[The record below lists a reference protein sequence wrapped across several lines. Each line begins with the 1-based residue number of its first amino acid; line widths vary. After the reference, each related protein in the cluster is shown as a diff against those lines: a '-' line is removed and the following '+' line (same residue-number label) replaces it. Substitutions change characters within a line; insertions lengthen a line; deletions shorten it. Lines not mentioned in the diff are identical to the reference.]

1 MIISK
6 LQGGLGNQLFQWAIV
21 KNLSLE
27 YNIQFF
33 LDIRSLSLGSQ
44 FGITKRNF
52 SLNKFPNLDYK
63 IIDDIN
69 FSNFKIF
76 IDNFKYQSF
85 QIDVNENL
93 YFNGYWQTQKY
104 FEKNK
109 NEILQSLSP
118 DINIQSKLNTIIPKK
133 NNSISLHVRR
143 TDYLTSN
150 GFHLV
155 QPIQYYQSAIE
166 EIGTYDQIYVFSDD
180 IHWCKNN
187 LHFDNIIFMENRDE
201 LEDLWLMSY
210 CKNNIIANSSFSWW
224 GAWLNTYK
232 DKKVITPKKWY
243 GDWVNIDMNEII
255 PENWIK
261 I

>member
-109 NEILQSLSP
+109 NQILQSLSP
-118 DINIQSKLNTIIPKK
+118 DIGTQNKLNTVIPKT

-166 EIGTYDQIYVFSDD
+166 EIGAYDQIYVFSDD